1 MTLLVSCLLV
11 SCVLNAGTAESHSQ
25 NDDDHQNGDSSD
37 ADEQL
42 VAETLRI
49 IASAIALIQAI
60 LQASIQ
66 LPLRLDSAVV
76 VNSHAGVRRQR
87 VQ

>member
-1 MTLLVSCLLV
+1 
-11 SCVLNAGTAESHSQ
+11 VLNAGTAESHSQ

-60 LQASIQ
+60 LQASAAAIAT
-66 LPLRLDSAVV
+66 RLYSAVV